1 MERQNVMN
9 VASAFALGSL
19 AGAALALLYA
29 PRAGEET
36 RQLVRDKVRRGA
48 ELGREKLR
56 ESAEYTREKVREGA
70 QYTREKVE
78 RGKQLAQNVM
88 GKGEEMAESAIEYAE
103 SAAEGSFG
111 ERRRKPRT
119 LAPEAPQQ

>member
-9 VASAFALGSL
+9 VVSAFALGSV

-29 PRAGEET
+29 PRTGGET
-36 RQLVRDKVRRGA
+36 RQLMREKVRRGA

-56 ESAEYTREKVREGA
+56 EGAEYTREKLEQGRQIA
-70 QYTREKVE
+70 QRV
-78 RGKQLAQNVM
+78 V
-88 GKGEEMAESAIEYAE
+88 GKGEEIVE
-103 SAAEGSFG
+103 SAAEYAEAAAENASFG

-119 LAPEAPQQ
+119 LSSELQQQ